1 MNKII
6 WLFVLVLQGCGFQL
20 RGSLDIP
27 EQWQPV
33 YVSSENAN
41 EVATALKQ
49 NLETADIQQTLDS
62 TQAKLVL
69 KVRNQKLSNRI
80 LSVSSTTAKTQEREY
95 TSEVEFEINDAQG
108 NSLLAKQKLAVR
120 RELSM
125 DERAVLAKSEEEQLL
140 LRDLDQELAG
150 NIARRL
156 MFLRHKK

>member
-1 MNKII
+1 MKKII
-6 WLFVLVLQGCGFQL
+6 LLGVLVLQGCGFQL

-27 EQWQPV
+27 EHWQPV
-33 YVSSENAN
+33 YVSVENAN

-49 NLETADIQQTLDS
+49 NLETAEIKQTSDS
-62 TQAKLVL
+62 SQAKLVL
-69 KVRNQKLSNRI
+69 KVRNQKLNNRI
-80 LSVSSTTAKTQEREY
+80 LSVSSTSAKTQEREY
-95 TSEVEFEINDAQG
+95 TSEVEFEIHDAKG
-108 NSLLAKQKLAVR
+108 TVLLSKQKVAAR

-156 MFLRHKK
+156 MFLRNKK